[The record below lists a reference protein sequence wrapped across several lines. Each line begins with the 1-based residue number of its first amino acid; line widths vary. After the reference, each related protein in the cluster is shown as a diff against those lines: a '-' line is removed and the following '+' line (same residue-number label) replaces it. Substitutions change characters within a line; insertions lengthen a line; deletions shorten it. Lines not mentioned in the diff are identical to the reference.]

1 VGRINRNAENY
12 SIRRKLPLNR
22 VPDKRTVTLYRLLCS
37 LVRLVLQAAVLYD
50 HGGAQE
56 GGANAGG

>member
-1 VGRINRNAENY
+1 VGKINRNAEKY
-12 SIRRKLPLNR
+12 SIRGKLPLNR
-22 VPDKRTVTLYRLLCS
+22 VPDKQTVNVLTALYFGA
-37 LVRLVLQAAVLYD
+37 VGIAALYD